1 MLVAF
6 TVAALALS
14 WFLYFLSE
22 VRYTQANAR
31 LHLEQVDRS
40 YGALLEVLRD
50 FKPDQLPEGVEVSA
64 LHEGGPFWLEAEL
77 EGTLWQLCF
86 LPSSSLTQPK
96 IQIKKPDIRKL
107 FRGLREQQPTVL
119 PFGL

>member
-1 MLVAF
+1 MAF
-6 TVAALALS
+6 AVAAVALS

-31 LHLEQVDRS
+31 ERLEQVDRS

-50 FKPDQLPEGVEVSA
+50 FQPDQPPEGVEVSA

-77 EGTLWQLCF
+77 EGTIWQLCF
-86 LPSSSLTQPK
+86 LRLPTVTVKPQPK
-96 IQIKKPDIRKL
+96 KPKIKDL
-107 FRGLREQQPTVL
+107 FQKFKTQTPSTPF
-119 PFGL
+119 PFGR